1 MIMIK
6 NKVKSIK
13 AKEFNFEMVGKKFF
27 KVHYSIN
34 LISEHILCGLYS
46 TENEIVLGFVTEDD
60 SEKIQNI
67 DYKPNEET
75 FLFDNFI
82 DAQKAIAAYKIKSLE
97 SDISFFKNEII
108 KKEQQVS
115 IISKEIEIEEN
126 KITQSNEFEG
136 IEINHIP
143 SLLGKDFN
151 SEMIGKNLFY
161 PTSNNVSK
169 VTISGM
175 FKYKDKVIVGMS
187 DIINKIFVFN
197 LNEESG
203 FYLNEEDVKLEL
215 KFINKSNGLSQK
227 KYFLNKNIDK
237 INSLKENI
245 VILKNKLD
253 KLEEEKNVLQK
264 DYL

>member
-1 MIMIK
+1 MIK

-13 AKEFNFEMVGKKFF
+13 AKEFNSKMVGKKFF
-27 KVHYSIN
+27 KVHYSSN
-34 LISEHILCGLYS
+34 LISEHIFCGLYS
-46 TENEIVLGFVTEDD
+46 TANEIVLGFVTEDD

-82 DAQKAIAAYKIKSLE
+82 DAQKAMTAYKIKNLE
-97 SDISFFKNEII
+97 SDISFFKNDLI
-108 KKEQQVS
+108 KKEQQAS
-115 IISKEIEIEEN
+115 IISKEIEKEEN
-126 KITQSNEFEG
+126 TISQSNEFES

-151 SEMIGKNLFY
+151 SEMIGTNLFY
-161 PTSNNVSK
+161 PLSNNVSK

-175 FKYKDKVIVGMS
+175 FKYKDKVAVGMS
-187 DIINKIFVFN
+187 DIINQTFVFD
-197 LNEESG
+197 LNKESG
-203 FYLNEEDVKLEL
+203 FYLNEEDVKLQL

-237 INSLKENI
+237 LESLKENI
-245 VILKNKLD
+245 CVLKNKLE
-253 KLEEEKNVLQK
+253 KLEEEKNALQK